1 MRGLITFMFIVA
13 IGGGLFFLQRHGEQK
28 NAETTVETSAQST
41 PAPRQTYEHD
51 WAKHSLDTTHSVID
65 KIKQQRKDDDLKDA
79 VGRR

>member
-1 MRGLITFMFIVA
+1 MRGVLMFIVIAA
-13 IGGGLFFLQRHGEQK
+13 IGGGLFVWQK
-28 NAETTVETSAQST
+28 QQGQKTATEKPVPQST

-65 KIKQQRKDDDLKDA
+65 QIQRQRKDEDLKEA

>member
-1 MRGLITFMFIVA
+1 MRGMLTFIAIVG
-13 IGGGLFFLQRHGEQK
+13 IGGGLFLWQKRAEQ
-28 NAETTVETSAQST
+28 NAAVAEQPSAQAT

-65 KIKQQRKDDDLKDA
+65 QVQRQRKDDDLKDA